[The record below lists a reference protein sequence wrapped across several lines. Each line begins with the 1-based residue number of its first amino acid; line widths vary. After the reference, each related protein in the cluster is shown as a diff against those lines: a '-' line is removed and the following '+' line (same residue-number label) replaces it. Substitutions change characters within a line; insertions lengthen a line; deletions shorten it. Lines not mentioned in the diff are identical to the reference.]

1 MNSELV
7 EKKFLGEKEKKQ
19 QKKQWKYYLD
29 DKDEVVI
36 PKFNFNTET
45 NYSSIEEYQI
55 KTSPNSYIIEQA
67 YQRKASILDEKGAR
81 IESEAEMK
89 LASEER
95 EERPKPKKM
104 RFDKP
109 FFILLK
115 KINSAN
121 PYFVLFANNAEL
133 MIKE

>member
-1 MNSELV
+1 M
-7 EKKFLGEKEKKQ
+7 
-19 QKKQWKYYLD
+19 
-29 DKDEVVI
+29 VI

-55 KTSPNSYIIEQA
+55 RTSPNSYIIEQA

-81 IESEAEMK
+81 IESEAEME